1 MTADSR
7 GFVRR
12 LFQLQGT
19 ALVRYLTSRV
29 RSSNDAQD
37 IAQEAYLRL
46 LRLDRVDLIRD
57 PQAYLFRVAA
67 NLAREHRLKQA
78 RTPVDL
84 RDAADL
90 LGIDVADG
98 AIEDIVDRDARVA
111 EMNRILAALE
121 PRHRAVLLL
130 HRRDGMTYEEIAREL
145 GISFHTVKKYL
156 SIALA
161 ACREALPVPDL
172 ESSL

>member
-1 MTADSR
+1 MSGDSR
-7 GFVRR
+7 GFVRK
-12 LFQLQGT
+12 LFQGQGT

-29 RSSNDAQD
+29 RSSSDAQD
-37 IAQEAYLRL
+37 IAQEAYVRL
-46 LRLDRVDLIRD
+46 LRVDRVDLIRD

-67 NLAREHRLKQA
+67 NLAREHQLKQA
-78 RTPVDL
+78 RTPMDVRDAEDLLAIDALDRQIEDVVDL
-84 RDAADL
+84 Q
-90 LGIDVADG
+90 
-98 AIEDIVDRDARVA
+98 ARVA
-111 EMNRILAALE
+111 EMNRVLAGLE

-161 ACREALPVPDL
+161 ACREALPAPDL
-172 ESSL
+172 ESSP